1 MDICPRCRTTAEHD
15 HDTCDGKPDLIT
27 VRWYTHEELED
38 RRIAMEQNK
47 VYYVQVKRPH
57 TR

>member
-27 VRWYTHEELED
+27 VRWYTHAELED
-38 RRIAMEQNK
+38 KRIAMEQNK
-47 VYYVQVKRPH
+47 VYYVKVKRPN